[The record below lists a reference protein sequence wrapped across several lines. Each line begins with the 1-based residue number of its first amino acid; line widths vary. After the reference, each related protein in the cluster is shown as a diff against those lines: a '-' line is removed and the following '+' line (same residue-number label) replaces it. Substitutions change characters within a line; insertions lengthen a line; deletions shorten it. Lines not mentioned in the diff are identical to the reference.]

1 MKQWLRFFSSIVAL
15 APIIGTAATPL
26 VITLVL
32 GFGGVAGISLL
43 ALIFPA
49 LCAVGIWLALE
60 STAVLA
66 IYIVT
71 LLAIFALVPV
81 ALFTKRRL
89 LSTIAAATCAGMSAL
104 TLFGALIPAFEK
116 EIMSK
121 GSTGFPWWAF
131 VLALLAISAMGK
143 CCAILIGHKV
153 FGLSWFK
160 AATAVGAAIL
170 TLLALMII
178 GGLLPTIAAC
188 VAAAIVWGVVA
199 SKKPVLPPQDP
210 SPQ

>member
-26 VITLVL
+26 VLT
-32 GFGGVAGISLL
+32 
-43 ALIFPA
+43 LIFGFEAGWPASVMTFIVPA

-71 LLAIFALVPV
+71 LLAIFALVPI

-104 TLFGALIPAFEK
+104 TLFGALLPVFEK
-116 EIMSK
+116 AITSNV
-121 GSTGFPWWAF
+121 STGLSLAF
-131 VLALLAISAMGK
+131 VLALLAISAAGK

-160 AATAVGAAIL
+160 AATAVGTAIL
-170 TLLALMII
+170 SLLVLMII
-178 GGLLPTIAAC
+178 GGLLPTIATC
-188 VAAAIVWGVVA
+188 VAAAIVWGLVA
-199 SKKPVLPPQDP
+199 SRKPALPPQDP
-210 SPQ
+210 SLQ